1 MQASKANTPS
11 VVTSRQM
18 SGRSERIGS
27 RFHKLKNSSAN
38 FIDFIMV
45 GVFSIAKN
53 TIRTSAGMDTA

>member
-11 VVTSRQM
+11 VVTLRQI
-18 SGRSERIGS
+18 SGRRERIGS
-27 RFHKLKNSSAN
+27 RFHKLKNSSTT

-53 TIRTSAGMDTA
+53 IIQTSAGMDTT